1 MMRCAPRVRCGDAM
15 TGKGGREDEPGQS
28 GPQRPFRSAGTKPAS
43 RGFEHSSASFYIW
56 LGFMSS
62 SDQAATYRLNS
73 AHCIDRSRHVNN
85 PDKKA
90 QLLAAAQAWRVLAEQ
105 VEKNCEITSAYET
118 PETRQQVAQQQQQP
132 QPTKE

>member
-1 MMRCAPRVRCGDAM
+1 
-15 TGKGGREDEPGQS
+15 
-28 GPQRPFRSAGTKPAS
+28 
-43 RGFEHSSASFYIW
+43 
-56 LGFMSS
+56 MSS
-62 SDQAATYRLNS
+62 SDQAAMYRLNS
-73 AHCIDRSRHVNN
+73 AYCIDRSRHVKN

>member
-1 MMRCAPRVRCGDAM
+1 
-15 TGKGGREDEPGQS
+15 
-28 GPQRPFRSAGTKPAS
+28 
-43 RGFEHSSASFYIW
+43 
-56 LGFMSS
+56 MSS
-62 SDQAATYRLNS
+62 SDQAAVYRLNS
-73 AHCIDRSRHVNN
+73 AHCIDHSRHVKN

-105 VEKNCEITSAYET
+105 VEKNCEINSAYET